1 MIVYQAHRLH
11 ERIDR
16 RGPDEGPAPPLQ
28 IPGEGSGPGCQGDV
42 ARWRGLVRVGPPP
55 EVAGQRALLLDHLEG
70 PGRVVDGG
78 PDLPLVTDDPG
89 IGEEAGDVVIP
100 EPGDLHRVEPGE
112 PGPKGLPLAEDGD
125 PREARL
131 KALEADLLEQ
141 PVVVGDRATPLRVVI
156 ADVEVVGPDPG
167 RSEEHTS
174 ELQSRPH
181 LVCRLLLEKKK
192 K

>member
-1 MIVYQAHRLH
+1 PGVVIVDQAHRLH

-16 RGPDEGPAPPLQ
+16 GRPDEGPASPLQ

-42 ARWRGLVRVGPPP
+42 ACWRGLVRVGPSP
-55 EVAGQRALLLDHLEG
+55 EVAGQRALLFDHLEG

-125 PREARL
+125 PRDARL
-131 KALEADLLEQ
+131 KGLESYLSGQ
-141 PVVVGDRATPLRVVI
+141 PVCVGYRMDVV
-156 ADVEVVGPDPG
+156 
-167 RSEEHTS
+167 
-174 ELQSRPH
+174 
-181 LVCRLLLEKKK
+181 
-192 K
+192 